1 MRINNDKDYLVY
13 SQVDGEEE
21 IVRVVRGDK
30 LKRLKE
36 KFINLGIDFAIYSIG
51 KRLE

>member
-1 MRINNDKDYLVY
+1 MKINDVKDYLVY

-21 IVRVVRGDK
+21 VARVVPGDK
-30 LKRLKE
+30 LKKLRE
-36 KFINLGIDFAIYSIG
+36 KFINLGIDFAVYAIG